1 MTGLKLLFGAILVS
15 MIAVTVW
22 AGSQIAVWDAWED
35 YKANPWAVATL
46 FDAYFGFVTFYCWLA
61 WREPGWGVRI
71 AWFALIMTT
80 GNMAMAAYVLMQL
93 SALKPGEGVDVLFK
107 KKAA

>member
-15 MIAVTVW
+15 MIAVTAW

-46 FDAYFGFVTFYCWLA
+46 FDAYFGFLTFYCWLA
-61 WREPGWGVRI
+61 WREPGWGTRVL
-71 AWFALIMTT
+71 WFVLIMAA

-93 SALKPGEGVDVLFK
+93 FALKPGEGVDGLFQ